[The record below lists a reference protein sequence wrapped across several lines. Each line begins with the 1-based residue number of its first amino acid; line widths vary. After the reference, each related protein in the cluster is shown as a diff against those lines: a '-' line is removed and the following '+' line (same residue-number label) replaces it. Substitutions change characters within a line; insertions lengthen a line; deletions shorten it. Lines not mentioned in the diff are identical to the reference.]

1 MKIKNVLLF
10 VLAISVFQIATAQHQ
25 AHKHYRDLPVSL
37 LIGFDEKAAIQTM
50 IDKKIPESDKAG
62 YMSYLKNA
70 YVIQQH
76 PDYKFGVD
84 KPTYKKNG
92 GLSILGNPECNN
104 MSFEDTNFVG
114 WIGQTGSGPQVPT
127 WNGGIMNILNADEYN
142 PLSRQTML
150 TTPPGNN
157 DPANGALVGWD
168 SVAINPITLKSDIPY
183 LCPAGG
189 GVSVRL
195 GNAVNGAEVERLSYS
210 LFVSPSNTGF
220 TFFYAVVLENP
231 SGHPTNAQPYLRIS
245 VTDSLNQPAGG
256 PCGIYSVTGDSAAF
270 DTAFVQS
277 QGGAIVYKK
286 WTLGG
291 IDLSPYVGQV
301 ITLTFQTGDCDYGGH
316 FGYSYIDASCFNLK
330 GDVVKTLCP
339 GDTTALLVGTP
350 GFNNYQWKDPSGN
363 NIPAPEGTNDSL
375 LLFQPIENT
384 VYTLV
389 MTSTAGCVS
398 TVTITIPPYPLDT
411 LEITIATFCDTT
423 FLVGTPGFNNYQW
436 KDPSGN
442 NIPAPEGTN
451 DSLRLSQPIENTVY
465 TLVMTSTAGCASTV
479 TITIPPYPLDT
490 LEITT
495 TFCDGDTATV
505 LHAPKGLSG
514 YQWNMNEIDLG
525 GENADSITIYDIKK
539 MKDYTVVFLV
549 NGCRRKART
558 IIRKIT
564 DELFNPKALT
574 NIFTPN
580 GDSKN
585 DRFYPY
591 NHLLI
596 TQKQIDYYAE
606 AFSVKIFDRW
616 GNVVYETSASYID
629 GWNGKNKNGKDMP
642 DGVYYWMSDYKPR
655 CPIDATLVEHKG
667 FVHLVR

>member
-114 WIGQTGSGPQVPT
+114 WVGQTGSGPQVPT

-220 TFFYAVVLENP
+220 TFLYAVVLENP

-316 FGYSYIDASCFNLK
+316 FGYSYIDASCFNLI
-330 GDVVKTLCP
+330 GDVVKNLCRS
-339 GDTTALLVGTP
+339 DSTALLVGTP

-375 LLFQPIENT
+375 RLFQPIENT

-389 MTSTAGCVS
+389 MT
-398 TVTITIPPYPLDT
+398 D
-411 LEITIATFCDTT
+411 
-423 FLVGTPGFNNYQW
+423 
-436 KDPSGN
+436 
-442 NIPAPEGTN
+442 
-451 DSLRLSQPIENTVY
+451 
-465 TLVMTSTAGCASTV
+465 TAGCASTE

-616 GNVVYETSASYID
+616 GNIVYETSASYID

>member
-1 MKIKNVLLF
+1 MNLKNVLLS
-10 VLAISVFQIATAQHQ
+10 VLAVSAFQIATAQHQ
-25 AHKHYRDLPVSL
+25 DHKHYRDLPLNL
-37 LIGFDEKAAIQTM
+37 LVGFDEKAAIQKM
-50 IDKKIPESDKAG
+50 DEKKIPASDRPG
-62 YMSYLKNA
+62 YMRYLKNA

-84 KPTYKKNG
+84 KPSNKRNG
-92 GLSILGNPECNN
+92 GPTIQGNPECNN

-114 WIGQTGSGPQVPT
+114 WVGQTGTGPAAPV
-127 WNGGIMNILNADEYN
+127 WGGGIMNTMNADEFN
-142 PLSRQTML
+142 PTSRQTML
-150 TTPPGNN
+150 TTPPGNR

-168 SVAINPITLKSDIPY
+168 SVAINPVTLKSDIPY
-183 LCPAGG
+183 LCPSGG

-195 GNAVNGAEVERLSYS
+195 GNAVNGAEVEKISYS
-210 LFVSPSNTGF
+210 LLVTPSNTGF
-220 TFFYAVVLENP
+220 TFLYAVVLENP
-231 SGHPTNAQPYLRIS
+231 AGHPTVAQPYLRIT
-245 VTDSLNQPAGG
+245 VKDAQGQPAGG

-291 IDLSPYVGQV
+291 VDLSVYVGQT
-301 ITLTFQTGDCDYGGH
+301 ITLEFQTGDCDYGGH
-316 FGYSYIDASCFNLK
+316 FGYSYIDASCFNLQ

-339 GDTTALLVGTP
+339 GDTSALLVGTP
-350 GFNNYQWKDPSGN
+350 GFDNYQWKDPDGN
-363 NIPAPEGTNDSL
+363 NIPAPRGTNDSL
-375 LLFQPIENT
+375 LLSRPIENT
-384 VYTLV
+384 EYTLV
-389 MTSTAGCVS
+389 LTSTAGCSS
-398 TVTITIPPYPLDT
+398 TVKIKIPPYP
-411 LEITIATFCDTT
+411 
-423 FLVGTPGFNNYQW
+423 Q
-436 KDPSGN
+436 
-442 NIPAPEGTN
+442 
-451 DSLRLSQPIENTVY
+451 
-465 TLVMTSTAGCASTV
+465 
-479 TITIPPYPLDT
+479 DT

-514 YQWNMNEIDLG
+514 YQWNMNEIALSG
-525 GENADSITIYDIKK
+525 QTADTMEIFDITK
-539 MKDYTVVFLV
+539 MKDYTVTFLV
-549 NGCRRKART
+549 NGCPRKART
-558 IIRKIT
+558 ITRKIT